1 MVMMSSINTSLKR
14 WLIDLFETHL
24 KLYSFN
30 ESLYNNQILNLN
42 QVKDTFTIEIP
53 RDIAKYLVLT
63 SIYEM
68 QSGTD
73 SVELDIVPDRS
84 HMLPWLQIQSTSMN
98 LEPGMHN
105 YQFNFT
111 HTQFNT
117 NVSLYLTYCI
127 QTDNP
132 DTSSYIYM
140 DRSESNES

>member
-1 MVMMSSINTSLKR
+1 MVVMSSINTSLKGR
-14 WLIDLFETHL
+14 LVDLFETHL

-63 SIYEM
+63 SVYEM
-68 QSGTD
+68 QSGKD
-73 SVELDIVPDRS
+73 SVELDISPDRS
-84 HMLPWLQIQSTSMN
+84 YMLPWLQIQSTSMN
-98 LEPGMHN
+98 LDPGMHN

-140 DRSESNES
+140 DRRESNES

>member
-1 MVMMSSINTSLKR
+1 M
-14 WLIDLFETHL
+14 FETHL

-42 QVKDTFTIEIP
+42 QVKDTFTLEIP
-53 RDIAKYLVLT
+53 ADIAKYLVFT
-63 SIYEM
+63 SVYEM
-68 QSGTD
+68 KSGMD
-73 SVELDIVPDRS
+73 SVELDITPDRS
-84 HMLPWLQIQSTSMN
+84 HMLPWLQIDSTNMN
-98 LEPGMHN
+98 LNPGMHN

-140 DRSESNES
+140 DRRESHES